1 MTAAQIRIAQT
12 IELFYDD
19 GNPMG
24 QSGTDYKRV
33 MEKLDEE
40 AKTDL
45 VKAMN
50 GSIRLFI
57 PLTASSD
64 QIIGYSLSNNCVG
77 ALWSIMLLLP

>member
-45 VKAMN
+45 V
-50 GSIRLFI
+50 R
-57 PLTASSD
+57 
-64 QIIGYSLSNNCVG
+64 V
-77 ALWSIMLLLP
+77 IMD